1 MTTKLLVGSRLL
13 GGFKRGMYGRFASWP
28 QLDEGF
34 RSIRTSYLME
44 KMDGLVCPWPICRG
58 GFDTLLVISSTV
70 QSSPPKPSEAGRYKW
85 KANPGF
91 HPSTSIGAYAKGPVQ
106 RFITFRMKTF

>member
-1 MTTKLLVGSRLL
+1 MGVLLL
-13 GGFKRGMYGRFASWP
+13 GPNQKRG
-28 QLDEGF
+28 F
-34 RSIRTSYLME
+34 RLIRTSYLME

-85 KANPGF
+85 KANSGF